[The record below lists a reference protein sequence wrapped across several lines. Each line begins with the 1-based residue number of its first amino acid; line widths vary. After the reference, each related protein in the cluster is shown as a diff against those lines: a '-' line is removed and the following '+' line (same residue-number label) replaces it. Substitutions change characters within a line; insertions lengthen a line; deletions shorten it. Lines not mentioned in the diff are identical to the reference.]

1 MGSIMQSALDLV
13 LPYTHTRKQ
22 FNTPIA
28 HNQLVQ
34 GKLADMYVRLQT
46 SRAFTHMTAST
57 IDHGGKQKPS
67 STHSKHRVI
76 EFHVT

>member
-1 MGSIMQSALDLV
+1 MQSALDLV

-46 SRAFTHMTAST
+46 SRAFTHMTASA
-57 IDHGGKQKPS
+57 IDNGGKQKNTLSSSSPPS
-67 STHSKHRVI
+67 RL
-76 EFHVT
+76 

>member
-1 MGSIMQSALDLV
+1 MQSALDLV

-28 HNQLVQ
+28 QNQLVQ

-46 SRAFTHMTAST
+46 SRAFTQTTASA
-57 IDHGGKQKPS
+57 IDNGGKNET
-67 STHSKHRVI
+67 STPLLQQQLI
-76 EFHVT
+76 DVT